1 MQPAPPV
8 ADLDLEAIAARLA
21 EVTAACAT
29 DPKEFR
35 ESVNVPYHTMRPYLS
50 GLRAPSPE
58 LLAAMYRV
66 FGISPAWVLT
76 GDGEMRGESCRYPE
90 ASDQPFAVHTSFLI
104 TEPSPP
110 QIVSSS
116 AGSPYSR
123 GSAIPTSGRSDSE
136 GDLLADAAE
145 AVRPLVLSV
154 VRQGRDAGQEIRF
167 QVIPKRIRPAA
178 AGVGTQASAE
188 HDGLD
193 PIGDMAFTFDW
204 LRRTVGRV
212 VGMLSSVEVRGD
224 SMEPTLIDGDTI
236 LVDEGINRVDEDGI
250 YVLEIRGRRVVKRVQ
265 HFVDGTMALISDN
278 PAYQRETVT
287 RSMARDVLVLG
298 RMVWPRGR

>member
-1 MQPAPPV
+1 MDPV
-8 ADLDLEAIAARLA
+8 ADEIDLADIAGRLQRAIEAVGQEAKAFREAIGIAYNTL
-21 EVTAACAT
+21 
-29 DPKEFR
+29 
-35 ESVNVPYHTMRPYLS
+35 RPYLAGS
-50 GLRAPSPE
+50 RAPSAE
-58 LLAAMYRV
+58 LLIAMHRV
-66 FGISPAWVLT
+66 YDISPTWVLT
-76 GDGEMRGESCRYPE
+76 GSGPMREGERSFG
-90 ASDQPFAVHTSFLI
+90 SDQPFAVHTSFLI

-116 AGSPYSR
+116 AGAPYSR
-123 GSAIPTSGRSDSE
+123 GSAIPTSGRPDSE
-136 GDLLADAAE
+136 GDLLSSDPE

-154 VRQGRDAGQEIRF
+154 VRQGRDDGQEVKF

-178 AGVGTQASAE
+178 AGVGTRASAE

-204 LRRTVGRV
+204 LRRTVGRA

-236 LVDEGINRVDEDGI
+236 LVDEGINRVDDDGI